1 MNCYGEDLAHIHAD
15 GFTALAEAAAP
26 AVVELV
32 SGGGIRR
39 GLVVDFGCGSGIT
52 SRALLDA
59 GYEVLGID
67 SSRPLLA
74 RARRAAPGARFKHG

>member
-1 MNCYGEDLAHIHAD
+1 MNRYGEDLAHIHAN

-26 AVVELV
+26 AVVELPRRA
-32 SGGGIRR
+32 GIRR
-39 GLVVDFGCGSGIT
+39 GLVVDLGCGSGIT

-74 RARRAAPGARFKHG
+74 RARPAARRRD